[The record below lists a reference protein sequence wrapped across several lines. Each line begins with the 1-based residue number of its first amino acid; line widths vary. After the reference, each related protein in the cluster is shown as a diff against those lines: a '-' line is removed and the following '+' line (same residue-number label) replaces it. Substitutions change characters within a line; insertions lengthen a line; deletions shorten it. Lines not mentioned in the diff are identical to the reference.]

1 VDLGAAAP
9 TSRGLARRLTALVA
23 LSAAAACTTPPTE
36 EAVRPVP
43 GPTATV
49 ATSLRIAVEPTASL
63 DPRALESPDSLLL
76 ASQLFDG
83 LVTYDP
89 KSLDVLPA
97 AAVRWDVRDQGRT
110 FVFRLRK
117 GMRFHNGSPVRARD
131 FVFAWN
137 RLADPVDAN
146 PFAFLLEP
154 VAGFDEYQEQLQ
166 VTGMEGLDAP
176 NDRTLVVRLSSPWPD
191 FVALLGHPAL
201 SPVPPVASRPEYAQR
216 PIGNGPYRLSANVEA
231 GVPIQMEAFRR
242 YLGGEPGVARLEI
255 QAFEDPA
262 EAWPEF
268 LEGGL
273 DVAQIPVDVLPDAV
287 SRFGTRGL
295 VTLARLLYCGFN
307 LDQERFRDPSLR
319 AAVSMAIDRQALVA
333 EVYGGAAEPAGAI
346 VPPSIPGGGSRACG
360 AACIHDLERAQALVD
375 ELPKASR
382 SFSLDYATSPVGD
395 QLAAT
400 VASQLGAVGL
410 EVRPQGHDA
419 AAYASLLGRREH
431 EMFCL
436 VWVADLPRQQGFLAP
451 LLRSGSPDNHT
462 GVEDRRLDDLLGKAR
477 DERSPAARLDLYHRV
492 EARALELMP
501 VVPLVWFRSHL
512 AVQPFVQGFTID
524 PLARFDAAALRV
536 AG

>member
-9 TSRGLARRLTALVA
+9 PSRGPGRRLTALVS
-23 LSAAAACTTPPTE
+23 LTVAAACTAPPAE
-36 EAVRPVP
+36 ETASPIP

-49 ATSLRIAVEPTASL
+49 ATTLRIGVEPTESL
-63 DPRALESPDSLLL
+63 DPRSLESPDSLLL

-89 KSLDVLPA
+89 ETLEVLPA
-97 AAVRWDVRDQGRT
+97 AASRWKVRDQGRT
-110 FVFRLRK
+110 FVFRLRS
-117 GMRFHNGSPVRARD
+117 GMRFHNGSPVRAQD

-154 VAGFDEYQEQLQ
+154 VAGFEEYQEQVQ

-176 NDRTLVVRLSSPWPD
+176 DDRTLVVTLGSRWPE

-216 PIGNGPYRLSANVEA
+216 PIGNGPYQLSSTVEA

-242 YLGGEPGVARLEI
+242 YRGAQPSVSMLEFH
-255 QAFEDPA
+255 AFDDPA
-262 EAWPEF
+262 ESWPEF
-268 LEGGL
+268 LEGDL

-295 VTLARLLYCGFN
+295 VTLARVLYCGFN

-319 AAVSMAIDRQALVA
+319 AAVSMAVDRQALVA

-360 AACIHDLERAQALVD
+360 AACIHDLERAQALVE
-375 ELPKASR
+375 ELPKESR

-395 QLAAT
+395 RLAAT
-400 VASQLGAVGL
+400 LASQLGTVGL
-410 EVRPQGHDA
+410 EVRPRGHDA
-419 AAYASLLGRREH
+419 AEYASLLGRREH
-431 EMFCL
+431 EVFCL

-462 GVEDRRLDDLLGKAR
+462 GVDDQRLDDLLGKAR
-477 DERSPAARLDLYHRV
+477 DERNPATRLELYHRV

-512 AVQPFVQGFTID
+512 AVQPFVQGFTLD